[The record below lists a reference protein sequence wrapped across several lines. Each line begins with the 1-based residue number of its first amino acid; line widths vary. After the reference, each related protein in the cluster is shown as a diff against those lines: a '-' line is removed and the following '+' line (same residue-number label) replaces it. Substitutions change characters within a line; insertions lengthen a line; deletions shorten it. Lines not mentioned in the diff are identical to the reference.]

1 MGARAPCPCLT
12 QPKAGRLSPPRVLR
26 KKNSNGVPPRGQE
39 FEVRG
44 PCVVREGRRLPAQWS
59 QTIRGGTSY
68 IKGNISRSGERILPF
83 QQAYPRGSH
92 ELLSTFIM
100 RQAAGA

>member
-1 MGARAPCPCLT
+1 MSMPDATKGGPIIAPQGSQEEELEWGT
-12 QPKAGRLSPPRVLR
+12 
-26 KKNSNGVPPRGQE
+26 PRGQE
-39 FEVRG
+39 FEVMG

-68 IKGNISRSGERILPF
+68 IKGNISGSGERILPF

-92 ELLSTFIM
+92 ELSSTSIM